1 MKSFEKAALLFLLRH
16 LLAGIAGAVVLGS
29 GILWFDV
36 ARLATLIGNSEY
48 GVVAVVMLYAS
59 LMLTFGSLAMG
70 IGIMTLNEDNRP

>member
-48 GVVAVVMLYAS
+48 GVVAVIMLYAS

-70 IGIMTLNEDNRP
+70 IGIMTLNEDKRP